1 MEQSATTWLENVIV
15 QPVSAFAFQL
25 MSFLPRLIGA
35 VIIFII
41 GWLIARTIEGIFVK
55 LLKMVGLDK
64 LADQTQ
70 VTAMLYKG
78 GIRKKLS
85 KLIGAILYWLVMLAV
100 VMVTF
105 NALEL
110 TVAAQLFQEV
120 VSFLPNVIAALFI
133 FIIGIFAAVFL
144 AAAIRT
150 AASNAGIVQSH
161 LLSQLAQ
168 IIVIIFSAV
177 AALQQL
183 QIQFVGTVFLII
195 LSGFSLAFGLS
206 FGLGCKDMAADWVRK
221 VGKQLH
227 VGDAVVEDDD
237 ED

>member
-25 MSFLPRLIGA
+25 MAFLPRLIGA
-35 VIIFII
+35 FIIFIV

-70 VTAMLYKG
+70 VTAMLYRG
-78 GIRKKLS
+78 GIRRKLS
-85 KLIGAILYWLVMLAV
+85 TLIGAILYWLVMLAV

-144 AAAIRT
+144 AATIRT
-150 AASNAGIVQSH
+150 AASNAGIAQSH
-161 LLSQLAQ
+161 LLAQLAQ

-195 LSGFSLAFGLS
+195 LSGFSLAFGLA
-206 FGLGCKDMAADWVRK
+206 FGLGCKEMAADWVRK
-221 VGKQLH
+221 FGNQLH
-227 VGDAVVEDDD
+227 VDDVD
-237 ED
+237 EEEIDT